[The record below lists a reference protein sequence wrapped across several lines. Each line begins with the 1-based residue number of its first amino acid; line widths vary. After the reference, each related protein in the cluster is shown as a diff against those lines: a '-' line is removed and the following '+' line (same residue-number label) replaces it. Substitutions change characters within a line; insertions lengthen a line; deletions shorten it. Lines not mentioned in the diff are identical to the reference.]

1 MEVFSVKNLSFSY
14 PNSNFNA
21 LENISFSL
29 SSGEFIVISGES
41 GSGKSTLLKLL
52 KKEIA
57 PKGNIN
63 GSIDFLGENLLDI
76 EDKVSAEKIGYLS
89 QNPELQ
95 IVNNI
100 VINEL
105 VFSLNNLGYP
115 KGDIAN
121 KLAEITHFF
130 GIEKLLYRKTDELS
144 GGEKQLVNLA
154 SILMSEPRV
163 LLLDEPTTWLD
174 PIATQNFINILE
186 KVNKEFGIA
195 ILIVEHNIDDLLS
208 ICDKFLYLE
217 KGKICVFDTPKIAVK
232 RLQKLENYDKISLAL
247 PLVAQLY
254 TSIGDNDNI
263 PFNVRDCKAYIERKF
278 DNKFDHYKI
287 KKSQESS
294 NVISL
299 KKVYFRYS
307 KNDNDII
314 KDCSI
319 DIKEGMITCI
329 LGGNGAGKTT
339 LIKLICGLLKAY
351 SGSIKII
358 DKKIEKYKGNSLYR
372 GLITMLPQN
381 PLSLFVKSTGLKDIL
396 EYAKILDIEES
407 VAKEKLYN
415 FAEKLGVKNI
425 LEKNVLDL
433 SGGELQRLAICKLL
447 MQDARIILFDEPTKA
462 IDNYAKK
469 QFAEILELLKA
480 EGKTIIIVSHDIEFC
495 AMYSDMCAMLFDGRI
510 ITYENPLEFF
520 SKNRYYTTVASRVS
534 RGIYKNAVTMPLLLE
549 LCKKNGVKN
558 EAE

>member
-14 PNSNFNA
+14 PNSNSNA
-21 LENISFSL
+21 LENINFSL
-29 SSGEFIVISGES
+29 FTGEFVVISGES

-52 KKEIA
+52 KKEIS
-57 PKGNIN
+57 PKGNIDGN
-63 GSIDFLGENLLDI
+63 IFFLGENLLDI
-76 EDKVSAEKIGYLS
+76 EDKFSAEKIGYLS

-95 IVNNI
+95 IVNNV

-105 VFSLNNLGYP
+105 IFSLKNLGYS
-115 KGDIAN
+115 KGEISN

-154 SILMSEPRV
+154 SILMSEPSV

-174 PIATQNFINILE
+174 PIATQNFITILE
-186 KVNKEFGIA
+186 KINKEFGIS
-195 ILIVEHNIDDLLS
+195 ILIVEHNIDELLS

-217 KGKICVFDTPKIAVK
+217 KGKVRVFDTPKKVVEK
-232 RLQKLENYDKISLAL
+232 LKKLENYNKISLAL
-247 PLVAQLY
+247 PLVTQIY
-254 TSIGDNDNI
+254 TSLVDNDNI
-263 PFNVRDCKAYIERKF
+263 PFNVRDCKVFIESVF
-278 DNKFDHYKI
+278 ENKYDHFKI
-287 KKSQESS
+287 KKYEEKSS
-294 NVISL
+294 IISL
-299 KKVYFRYS
+299 KNVYFRYS
-307 KNDNDII
+307 RNDIDII

-319 DIKEGMITCI
+319 DIKEGEITCI

-339 LIKLICGLLKAY
+339 LIKLICGLIKAY
-351 SGSIKII
+351 SGSIKIM

-372 GLITMLPQN
+372 ALITMLPQN
-381 PLSLFVKSTGLKDIL
+381 PLSLFVKSTGIKDIL
-396 EYAKILDIEES
+396 EYAKVLDIEENI
-407 VAKEKLYN
+407 AKKRLYN
-415 FAEKLGVKNI
+415 FAERLGIKHI

-447 MQDARIILFDEPTKA
+447 MQDSKIILLDEPTKA

-469 QFAEILELLKA
+469 QFAEILEFLKNQ
-480 EGKTIIIVSHDIEFC
+480 GKTIIIVSHDIEFC

-510 ITYENPLEFF
+510 ITYENPLDFF

-534 RGIYKNAVTMPLLLE
+534 RVIYKNAITMPLLLE
-549 LCKKNGVKN
+549 LCKKNGEKN
-558 EAE
+558 AIK